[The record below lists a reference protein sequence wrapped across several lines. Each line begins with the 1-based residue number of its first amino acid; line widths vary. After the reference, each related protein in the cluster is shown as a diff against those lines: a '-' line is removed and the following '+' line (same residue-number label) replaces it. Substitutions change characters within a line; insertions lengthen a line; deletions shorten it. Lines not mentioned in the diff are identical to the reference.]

1 MHPIY
6 FYRNPKG
13 ESPVQDY
20 LDELIQKKD
29 KDSRIKFNKIQ
40 DYIKALSRFGKAAG
54 QLYLKRIEG
63 DILELRPLSDRIFFV
78 AWYEDSFVL
87 LHHFVK
93 KTMKTPEREKER
105 ARKEYKDLQKRGDI
119 S

>member
-29 KDSRIKFNKIQ
+29 KDSRIKFNKI
-40 DYIKALSRFGKAAG
+40 
-54 QLYLKRIEG
+54 
-63 DILELRPLSDRIFFV
+63 
-78 AWYEDSFVL
+78 
-87 LHHFVK
+87 
-93 KTMKTPEREKER
+93 
-105 ARKEYKDLQKRGDI
+105 
-119 S
+119 